1 MSISPSVHWVI
12 VAAFLV
18 LGAGGCGDSTTTRM
32 APVHGKVFYKGQPL
46 TTGTIVFAPNPLRG
60 TNGPLATA
68 DIQPDGS
75 YVLHSGETFGAVVG
89 WHRVTVV
96 ALEPQTVAA
105 SGQGFTTPRS
115 LVPEKYR
122 DPELSDLTCEVKA
135 GQENGFNINLD

>member
-1 MSISPSVHWVI
+1 MSISTSVRRLA
-12 VAAFLV
+12 VAALLF
-18 LGAGGCGDSTTTRM
+18 LGASGCGDSATTRM
-32 APVHGKVFYKGQPL
+32 APVHGKVFYRGQPL
-46 TTGTIVFAPNPLRG
+46 TTGTIVFAPNPTRG

-68 DIQPDGS
+68 DIQPDGT

-105 SGQGFTTPRS
+105 AGQGFVTPRS

-122 DPELSDLTCEVKA
+122 DPELSDLACEVKA
-135 GQENGFNINLD
+135 GQENGFNFNLE